1 MNMKKISGF
10 ILMLFVSLFSLAQS
24 GTKVNWTYT
33 VKKLSEKQYE
43 LKLTATVMPGWHLY
57 SQIQSKDAIALPTKI
72 SFSKNPL
79 IVFNGSVKEVG
90 KVIDDFD
97 KATQSKSRFYSN
109 KVEFIQIVTLK
120 SKVKTVVNGNVEFMV
135 CDDRQCLPPDNLK
148 FTFRID
154 K

>member
-1 MNMKKISGF
+1 MKKISGF
-10 ILMLFVSLFSLAQS
+10 ILMLLVSLSSMAQS

-33 VKKLSEKQYE
+33 VKKLSDKQYE

-57 SQIQSKDAIALPTKI
+57 SQVQSKEAIALPTKI
-72 SFSKNPL
+72 SFAKNPL
-79 IVFNGSVKEVG
+79 VVFNGTVKEVG
-90 KVIDDFD
+90 KLIEDFD

-109 KVEFIQIVTLK
+109 KVEFIQVVTLK

-135 CDDRQCLPPDNLK
+135 CDDKQCLPPDELK

-154 K
+154 Q

>member
-1 MNMKKISGF
+1 MKKISGF
-10 ILMLFVSLFSLAQS
+10 ILMLLVSLSSMAQS

-33 VKKLSEKQYE
+33 VKKLSDKQYE

-57 SQIQSKDAIALPTKI
+57 SQVQSKEAIALPTKI
-72 SFSKNPL
+72 SFAKNPL
-79 IVFNGSVKEVG
+79 VVFNGTIKEVG
-90 KVIDDFD
+90 KLIEDFD

-109 KVEFIQIVTLK
+109 KVEFIQVVTLK

-135 CDDRQCLPPDNLK
+135 CDDKQCLPPDELK

-154 K
+154 Q

>member
-1 MNMKKISGF
+1 
-10 ILMLFVSLFSLAQS
+10 VFS
-24 GTKVNWTYT
+24 
-33 VKKLSEKQYE
+33 
-43 LKLTATVMPGWHLY
+43 
-57 SQIQSKDAIALPTKI
+57 
-72 SFSKNPL
+72 
-79 IVFNGSVKEVG
+79 GSVKEVG